1 MDVAGADAD
10 GAGVH
15 EADDGLHGVGVGA
28 ALRAPL
34 LQLHAARA
42 RLRETPRE
50 QRREV
55 LGGGGQDGAVR
66 PVLAGRPGP
75 PAAEGQSDVAVEA
88 VAALLVLPPGQVGAV
103 RRAPE
108 LLRLRLS
115 IHPAAARAPAL
126 RLRRRRAGARL
137 RLRGGGGRR
146 HLVRHGGLRP
156 VRLRAGRRR

>member
-1 MDVAGADAD
+1 MPRPTGRAAGSPPSRSRGSPSPVGHLQHLVDVAGADAD

-15 EADDGLHGVGVGA
+15 EADDGLHRVGVGA

-42 RLRETPRE
+42 RLGEAPRE

-66 PVLAGRPGP
+66 PVLAANPGP
-75 PAAEGQSDVAVEA
+75 PAAESQSDVAVEA
-88 VAALLVLPPGQVGAV
+88 VATLLVLPPRQVSAV

-108 LLRLRLS
+108 LLRFHLPV
-115 IHPAAARAPAL
+115 HPAASRAPAIL
-126 RLRRRRAGARL
+126 LLRRRRR
-137 RLRGGGGRR
+137 
-146 HLVRHGGLRP
+146 
-156 VRLRAGRRR
+156 